1 MTQYDFFTAKY
12 VKETVSSLRDY
23 SDCMIEIFLIL

>member
-1 MTQYDFFTAKY
+1 MIFTAKY
-12 VKETVSSLRDY
+12 VKETVSSFKDY